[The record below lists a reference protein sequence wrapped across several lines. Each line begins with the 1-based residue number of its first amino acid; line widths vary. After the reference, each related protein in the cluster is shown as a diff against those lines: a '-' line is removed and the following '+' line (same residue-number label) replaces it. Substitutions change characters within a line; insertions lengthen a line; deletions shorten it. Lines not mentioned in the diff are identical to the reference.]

1 MVFSKF
7 NFFHSKRSK
16 EKKIP
21 LIKSILQDFYTKI
34 IYLQEKVNIKINLF
48 CGNKLQFHNFAQKK
62 IRFSKFSILK
72 FKIFTKK
79 FASFNSYLKYMNN
92 SFSENFS

>member
-1 MVFSKF
+1 M
-7 NFFHSKRSK
+7 
-16 EKKIP
+16 
-21 LIKSILQDFYTKI
+21 QDFYTKI

-92 SFSENFS
+92 SFSENFSKEKLSLILKIIYVKKKIHFYI